1 MPKRGLTSRGKRA
14 MKAREPK
21 LVEGERQLL
30 TLRGPKASARG
41 VCAMQFLAGMKKGIS
56 RALVR
61 KNDIRPFEDLSSL
74 EFLSEVNGC
83 SAFAL
88 TSHTKKR
95 PDNLVLVRAPRL
107 RAGAPRRRRAARPP
121 PAQPAPRPIPPPFPP
136 LLSAAGPHL

>member
-1 MPKRGLTSRGKRA
+1 MR
-14 MKAREPK
+14 AREPK

-41 VCAMQFLAGMKKGIS
+41 VSAMQFLAGMKKGIS

-95 PDNLVLVRAPRL
+95 PDNLVLVRAHRRGP
-107 RAGAPRRRRAARPP
+107 APRRPP
-121 PAQPAPRPIPPPFPP
+121 PLPPTP
-136 LLSAAGPHL
+136 LLSASGSHL